1 MEDEQLKQLRA
12 DIAELDRQIFVLAAE
27 RNRVAER
34 IGDRKRELRLP
45 QRDYAQEKL
54 VVDRARALAHEL
66 DLDPVVYEPVIL
78 TLIRAST
85 TVEERGSML
94 ASSRSHDGKVLV
106 LGGRGKMGGWMLSFL
121 QSRGYSG
128 VSVDPSGAVPGIES
142 HSEWDDLD
150 LDVYDAIVVATPLR
164 STNDTLLA
172 LAKRKP
178 RGVVFDVGSLK
189 SPLRTGIEALQQAG
203 VKVTSIHP
211 MFGPDI
217 ELLSGQHIIFIDC
230 QHEEALR
237 FAHSLFSPTTA
248 VRVDMTLDEH
258 DSLIAF
264 VLGLSHAVN
273 IAFFS
278 ALAESGQSAPRLAR
292 MSSTTFDAQLNVAD
306 KVAHENPWLYY
317 DIQAL
322 NDFGMGSL
330 DALQNAVDEIRQ
342 AVKDKRADDFVQIML
357 RGRDYLDGREPN
369 EDVLKRRG

>member
-1 MEDEQLKQLRA
+1 MEDEHLKQLRA
-12 DIAELDRQIFVLAAE
+12 EIAELDRQIFALAAE

-34 IGDRKRELRLP
+34 IGDRKRELHLP

-54 VVDRARALAHEL
+54 VVDRARALAIEYG
-66 DLDPVVYEPVIL
+66 LDPVVYEPVIL

-94 ASSRSHDGKVLV
+94 ASSRGLGGKVLV

-121 QSRGYSG
+121 HSRGYSL
-128 VSVDPSGAVPGIES
+128 VSVDPSGPVPGIES
-142 HSEWDDLD
+142 YTSWDDLD
-150 LDVYDAIVVATPLR
+150 LDAFDAIVVATPLR
-164 STNDTLLA
+164 LTNDTLFA
-172 LAKRKP
+172 LAERKP

-189 SPLRTGIEALQQAG
+189 SPLRTGIEALQHAG

-230 QHEEALR
+230 QNDEALQ

-273 IAFFS
+273 IAFFT

-342 AVKDKRADDFVQIML
+342 AVKDKRADAFVQIML

-369 EDVLKRRG
+369 DDVLKRRG